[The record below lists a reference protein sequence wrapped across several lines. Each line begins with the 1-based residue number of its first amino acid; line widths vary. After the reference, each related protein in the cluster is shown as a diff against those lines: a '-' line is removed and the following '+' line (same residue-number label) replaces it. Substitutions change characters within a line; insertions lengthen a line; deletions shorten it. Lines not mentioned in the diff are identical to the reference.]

1 MERCIHPM
9 LKNVLIGLLLVATV
23 LLGMAVVRLE
33 GYHDASE
40 AGVCAQIP
48 PRDAIA
54 KLARHKCLH
63 SGGTRNPFGHLLH
76 GVMSE

>member
-1 MERCIHPM
+1 MQRRVDPM
-9 LKNVLIGLLLVATV
+9 LRNVLIGILLVSTV

-40 AGVCAQIP
+40 TGMCSQVY

-63 SGGTRNPFGHLLH
+63 SGGTRNPIEHLLR
-76 GVMSE
+76 GVMPE